1 MQPTKKFSTRAFRN
15 ALGSYATGVAVIT
28 ARGPDSSLAG
38 VTINSFASVSL
49 DPPLVLWSLALNSP
63 SLLLLRNCS
72 HYAIN
77 VLAQDQQELSQ
88 RFAATRTDKF
98 AGLAFTPGAGDAP
111 LLPGCCAWL
120 ECRHEAQH
128 GADALLC
135 GDPLW
140 FGDWVHARRL
150 VCAAW
155 RLARRVH
162 LRGVAGRVAGV
173 EPALSRGAATG
184 PVGWHRRRG
193 RAEGGRG

>member
-128 GADALLC
+128 PG
-135 GDPLW
+135 GDHLI
-140 FGDWVHARRL
+140 L
-150 VCAAW
+150 V
-155 RLARRVH
+155 
-162 LRGVAGRVAGV
+162 GRVDSFVRFDRPPLLFLGG
-173 EPALSRGAATG
+173 EYHALGRSLSAPLTG
-184 PVGWHRRRG
+184 PLDDQK
-193 RAEGGRG
+193 